1 MKNEAVQ
8 LGWYAEQTNGTWEY
22 RTRQSDLKFPDKLRS
37 LLTSLAGNALLA
49 QSPGGFYATC
59 FQNDDLLIY
68 VMHGFAVTED
78 HFAGQLAVL
87 PAVTGDF
94 RGERLLRDRLET
106 GDSPNLV
113 HALKAPV
120 SRIVGLAEVLLA
132 SPDIA
137 GENRRLVQY
146 MEQSAF
152 KLREL
157 IGMVLEEP
165 LSATA
170 HQASGLAL
178 SHTVSQFMKLH
189 SAQPADA
196 HAVHIESAV
205 SGVEHL
211 RLYGMPP
218 MARLFTG
225 SNGLLAAPLGLTAL
239 HGALQAE
246 VLVFSA
252 NNEAIDVCVCSQAAL
267 ENA

>member
-1 MKNEAVQ
+1 MNEAAQ
-8 LGWYAEQTNGTWEY
+8 TGWYAEHANGAWVFHAACGGFE
-22 RTRQSDLKFPDKLRS
+22 SPEKLRA
-37 LLTSLAGNALLA
+37 LLTTSGARALLT

-59 FQNDDLLIY
+59 FQADDLLIY
-68 VMHGFAVTED
+68 VMHGFAVAE
-78 HFAGQLAVL
+78 HRFAGQLAVL

-94 RGERLLRDRLET
+94 RGERLLRDRLDT

-196 HAVHIESAV
+196 HAVHLESAV

-218 MARLFTG
+218 MARLFSG
-225 SNGLLAAPLGLTAL
+225 SSGLLAAPLGLTAL
-239 HGALQAE
+239 HGALHAE

-252 NNEAIDVCVCSQAAL
+252 NNEAIDVCVCSQTAL